1 MEIRH
6 LALSFQRPFSLD
18 HRIVLMMISRLFFF
32 SLAFCLSS
40 TGRENERKQR
50 SNLQIYRRF
59 ASVLRIAVD
68 SWRRGGTLS
77 TVCSRISFRDPARD
91 GPVNISFVEIALF
104 DRLWIIRGSRW
115 DWSGLIFTTIRVACN
130 HPRVPETLVNPT
142 CSVDREWPW
151 IKLCY
156 RFNSLQGKIVRNT
169 RRPIREKLSESGFR
183 SDFDSIYEN
192 FYIHICIYR
201 TESFDFT
208 SILR

>member
-18 HRIVLMMISRLFFF
+18 RRIVVIVLMMISRLFFF
-32 SLAFCLSS
+32 FSRVSSLVYG
-40 TGRENERKQR
+40 TRKQR
-50 SNLQIYRRF
+50 SNLQIYD
-59 ASVLRIAVD
+59 SHSCYVSLVD

-169 RRPIREKLSESGFR
+169 RRPNSEKLSESGFR